1 MGNGNPTEVGEAART
16 TKVPPVSL
24 TQQIEALKKKQ
35 AEMVAYRK
43 RVKQVLR
50 NAERKK
56 RRLKEKARALTDDDL
71 LAVMRLREER
81 KQEVQQTN
89 ESGTNESLSME
100 GRELETDTAA
110 TALGEGQTD
119 RVEEE
124 EEDPARSVT
133 EQS

>member
-35 AEMVAYRK
+35 AEMVADRK

-56 RRLKEKARALTDDDL
+56 RRLKEKARALTMTICWL
-71 LAVMRLREER
+71 
-81 KQEVQQTN
+81 
-89 ESGTNESLSME
+89 
-100 GRELETDTAA
+100 
-110 TALGEGQTD
+110 
-119 RVEEE
+119 
-124 EEDPARSVT
+124 
-133 EQS
+133 